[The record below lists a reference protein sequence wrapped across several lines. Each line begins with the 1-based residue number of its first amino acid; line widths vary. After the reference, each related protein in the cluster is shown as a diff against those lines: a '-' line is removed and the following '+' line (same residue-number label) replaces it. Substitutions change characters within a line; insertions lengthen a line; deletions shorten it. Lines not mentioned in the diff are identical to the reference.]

1 VNKENDMKSVAA
13 VKTTDQISTVSH
25 MLEKHGGD
33 TYRDIWQLGLNLALR
48 ISDLLN
54 LTYDDFAGGET
65 ITVIEGKTG
74 KTRIIKLNEKAQTI
88 VKQRQ
93 ALNPNDNY
101 LFQSV
106 GNRAKKLQKPLSR
119 EAVARKFAEVG
130 NIIGVHLGTHSM
142 RKTRGYAM
150 WDAGVPLEVIARV
163 LNHSSPAVTMRY
175 IGLEQADINKTY
187 DDFVL

>member
-1 VNKENDMKSVAA
+1 MKSVAA

-33 TYRDIWQLGLNLALR
+33 VYRDIWQLGLNLALR

-54 LTYDDFAGGET
+54 LTYDEFTGGET
-65 ITVIEGKTG
+65 ITVIEQKTG
-74 KTRIIKLNEKAQTI
+74 KSRTIKLNDKVQTI

-93 ALNPNDNY
+93 ALNPNDKY

-119 EAVARKFAEVG
+119 ETVARKFAEVG
-130 NIIGVHLGTHSM
+130 EIIGVHLGTHSM
-142 RKTRGYAM
+142 RKTRGWAM
-150 WDAGVPLEVIARV
+150 WSAGVPLEVIARV

-175 IGLEQADINKTY
+175 IGLEQADINQTY

>member
-1 VNKENDMKSVAA
+1 MKSVAA
-13 VKTTDQISTVSH
+13 VKTTDQIATISH
-25 MLEKHGGD
+25 MLEKHGGE

-65 ITVIEGKTG
+65 ITVIEQKTG
-74 KTRIIKLNEKAQTI
+74 KSRTIKLNDKVQTI
-88 VKQRQ
+88 VKQRR
-93 ALNPNDNY
+93 ALNGDDKY

-106 GNRAKKLQKPLSR
+106 GNRAKKLLKPLSR
-119 EAVARKFAEVG
+119 ETVARKFAEVG
-130 NIIGVHLGTHSM
+130 QIVGVHLGTHSM

-150 WDAGVPLEVIARV
+150 WSAGVSLEVIARV
-163 LNHSSPAVTMRY
+163 LNHSSPSVTMRY

>member
-1 VNKENDMKSVAA
+1 MKSVAA

-25 MLEKHGGD
+25 MLEKHGGEI
-33 TYRDIWQLGLNLALR
+33 YRDIWQLGLNLALR

-54 LTYDDFAGGET
+54 LTYEEFAGGET
-65 ITVIEGKTG
+65 ITVIEQKTG
-74 KTRIIKLNEKAQTI
+74 KSRTIKLNDKAQTI

-93 ALNPNDNY
+93 ALNPNDKY

-119 EAVARKFAEVG
+119 ETVARKFAEVG
-130 NIIGVHLGTHSM
+130 EIIGVHLGTHSM
-142 RKTRGYAM
+142 RKTRGWAM
-150 WDAGVPLEVIARV
+150 WDAGVSLEVIARV

>member
-1 VNKENDMKSVAA
+1 MKSVSA
-13 VKTTDQISTVSH
+13 VKSTEQISTVSH
-25 MLEKHGGD
+25 MLEKHGGEI
-33 TYRDIWQLGLNLALR
+33 YKDIWQLGLNVALR

-54 LTYDDFAGGET
+54 LTYLDFAGGET
-65 ITVIEGKTG
+65 ITVIEQKTG
-74 KTRIIKLNEKAQTI
+74 KSRTIKLNEKAQTI

-93 ALNPNDNY
+93 VLNPNDKY

-119 EAVARKFAEVG
+119 ETVARKFAEVG
-130 NIIGVHLGTHSM
+130 EIIGVHLGTHSM
-142 RKTRGYAM
+142 RKTRGWAM
-150 WDAGVPLEVIARV
+150 WDAGVSLEVSARV

>member
-1 VNKENDMKSVAA
+1 MKSVAA

-25 MLEKHGGD
+25 MLEKHGGEI
-33 TYRDIWQLGLNLALR
+33 YRDIWQLGLNLALR

-54 LTYDDFAGGET
+54 LTYEEFSGGET
-65 ITVIEGKTG
+65 ITVIEQKTG
-74 KTRIIKLNEKAQTI
+74 KSRTIKLNEKVQTI
-88 VKQRQ
+88 VKQR
-93 ALNPNDNY
+93 LLNNPNDMY

-119 EAVARKFAEVG
+119 ETVARKFAEVG
-130 NIIGVHLGTHSM
+130 EIVGVHLGTHSM

-150 WDAGVPLEVIARV
+150 WSAGVPLEVIARV

-175 IGLEQADINKTY
+175 IGLEQADVNKTY

>member
-1 VNKENDMKSVAA
+1 MKSVAA

-25 MLEKHGGD
+25 MLEKHGGEI
-33 TYRDIWQLGLNLALR
+33 YRDIWQLGLNLALR

-54 LTYDDFAGGET
+54 LTYDEFAGGET
-65 ITVIEGKTG
+65 ITVIEQKTG
-74 KTRIIKLNEKAQTI
+74 KSRTIKLNEKVQTI
-88 VKQRQ
+88 VKQR
-93 ALNPNDNY
+93 LLNNPNDMY

-119 EAVARKFAEVG
+119 ETVARKFAEVG
-130 NIIGVHLGTHSM
+130 EIIGVHLGTHSM
-142 RKTRGYAM
+142 RKTRGWAM
-150 WDAGVPLEVIARV
+150 WSAGVPLEVIARV

-175 IGLEQADINKTY
+175 IGLEQADVNKTY

>member
-1 VNKENDMKSVAA
+1 MKSVAA

-25 MLEKHGGD
+25 MLEKHGGEI
-33 TYRDIWQLGLNLALR
+33 YRDIWQLGLNLALR

-54 LTYDDFAGGET
+54 LTYDEFAGGET
-65 ITVIEGKTG
+65 ITVIEQKTG
-74 KTRIIKLNEKAQTI
+74 KSRTIKLNEKAQTI
-88 VKQRQ
+88 VKQR
-93 ALNPNDNY
+93 LLNNPNDMY

-119 EAVARKFAEVG
+119 ETVARKFAEVG
-130 NIIGVHLGTHSM
+130 EIIGVHLGTHSM
-142 RKTRGYAM
+142 RKTRGWAM
-150 WDAGVPLEVIARV
+150 WSAGVPLEVIARV

>member
-1 VNKENDMKSVAA
+1 MKSVAA

-65 ITVIEGKTG
+65 ITVIKGKTG

>member
-1 VNKENDMKSVAA
+1 MKSVAA

-25 MLEKHGGD
+25 MLEKHGGEI
-33 TYRDIWQLGLNLALR
+33 YRDIWQLGLNLALR

-54 LTYDDFAGGET
+54 LTYEEFAGGET
-65 ITVIEGKTG
+65 ITVIEQKTG
-74 KTRIIKLNEKAQTI
+74 KSRTIKLNEKAQTI

-93 ALNPNDNY
+93 ALNPTDKY
-101 LFQSV
+101 VFQSV

-119 EAVARKFAEVG
+119 ETVARKFAEVG
-130 NIIGVHLGTHSM
+130 EIIGVHLGTHSM
-142 RKTRGYAM
+142 RKTRGWAM

-175 IGLEQADINKTY
+175 IGLEQADVNKTY

>member
-1 VNKENDMKSVAA
+1 VKSVSA

-65 ITVIEGKTG
+65 ITVIEQKTG
-74 KTRIIKLNEKAQTI
+74 KSRTIKLNEKVQTI

-93 ALNPNDNY
+93 ALNPNDMY

-106 GNRAKKLQKPLSR
+106 GNRAKKLLKPLSR
-119 EAVARKFAEVG
+119 ETVARKFAEVG
-130 NIIGVHLGTHSM
+130 EIIGVHLGTHSM

-150 WDAGVPLEVIARV
+150 WSAGVPLEVIARV

>member
-1 VNKENDMKSVAA
+1 MKSVAA

-25 MLEKHGGD
+25 MLEKHGGG

-65 ITVIEGKTG
+65 ITVIEKKTG
-74 KTRIIKLNEKAQTI
+74 KSRTIKLNEKAQTI
-88 VKQRQ
+88 INQRQ
-93 ALNPNDNY
+93 ALNPNDKY
-101 LFQSV
+101 VFQSV
-106 GNRAKKLQKPLSR
+106 GNRAKRLQKPLSR

-130 NIIGVHLGTHSM
+130 DIIGVHLGTHSM

>member
-1 VNKENDMKSVAA
+1 MKPVSA
-13 VKTTDQISTVSH
+13 VKSTEQISTVSH
-25 MLEKHGGD
+25 MLEKHGGEI
-33 TYRDIWQLGLNLALR
+33 YKDIWQLGLNVALR

-54 LTYDDFAGGET
+54 LTYLDFAGGET

-93 ALNPNDNY
+93 ALNPNDKY

-106 GNRAKKLQKPLSR
+106 GNRAKSLLKPLSR
-119 EAVARKFAEVG
+119 ETVARKFAEVG
-130 NIIGVHLGTHSM
+130 EIIGVHLGTHSM

-150 WDAGVPLEVIARV
+150 WKASVPLEVIARV

>member
-1 VNKENDMKSVAA
+1 MKSVAA

-33 TYRDIWQLGLNLALR
+33 VYRDIWQLGLNLALR

-54 LTYDDFAGGET
+54 LTYDEFTGGET
-65 ITVIEGKTG
+65 ITVIEQKTG
-74 KTRIIKLNEKAQTI
+74 KSRTIKLNEKVQSI
-88 VKQRQ
+88 VKQRR
-93 ALNPNDNY
+93 LNNPHDMY

-119 EAVARKFAEVG
+119 ETVARKFAEVG
-130 NIIGVHLGTHSM
+130 EIIGVHLGTHSM
-142 RKTRGYAM
+142 RKTRGWAM
-150 WDAGVPLEVIARV
+150 WSAGVPLEVIARV

-175 IGLEQADINKTY
+175 IGLEQADVNKTY

>member
-1 VNKENDMKSVAA
+1 MKSVDA
-13 VKTTDQISTVSH
+13 VKSKDEISAISH
-25 MLEKHGGD
+25 MLEKHGNE

-48 ISDLLN
+48 ISDLLS
-54 LTYDDFAGGET
+54 LTYDDFADGDT
-65 ITVIEGKTG
+65 ITVVEGKTG
-74 KTRIIKLNEKAQTI
+74 KSRIIKLNEKAQTI

-93 ALNPNDNY
+93 ALNGNDKY

-106 GNRAKKLQKPLSR
+106 GNRAKGLLKPLSR
-119 EAVARKFAEVG
+119 ESVARKFAEVG
-130 NIIGVHLGTHSM
+130 DIVGIHLGTHSM

-150 WDAGVPLEVIARV
+150 WDAGVSLEVICKV

>member
-1 VNKENDMKSVAA
+1 MKSVAA
-13 VKTTDQISTVSH
+13 VKTTDQIATISH

-65 ITVIEGKTG
+65 ITVIEMKTG
-74 KTRIIKLNEKAQTI
+74 KSRIIKLNEKVQTI

-93 ALNPNDNY
+93 ALNSDDKY
-101 LFQSV
+101 VFQSV

-119 EAVARKFAEVG
+119 ETVARKFAEVG
-130 NIIGVHLGTHSM
+130 EIIGIHLGTHSM

-150 WDAGVPLEVIARV
+150 WSAGVPLEVIARV

>member
-1 VNKENDMKSVAA
+1 MKSVAA
-13 VKTTDQISTVSH
+13 VKTTEQIAVVSH

-54 LTYDDFAGGET
+54 LTYEDFAGGET

-74 KTRIIKLNEKAQTI
+74 KTRIIKLNEKVQTI

-93 ALNPNDNY
+93 AHNPNDKY
-101 LFQSV
+101 LFQSL

-119 EAVARKFAEVG
+119 ETVARKFAEVG
-130 NIIGVHLGTHSM
+130 EIIGVHLGTHSM
-142 RKTRGYAM
+142 RKTRGWAM
-150 WDAGVPLEVIARV
+150 WSAGVPLEVIARV

-175 IGLEQADINKTY
+175 IGLEQADINQTY

>member
-1 VNKENDMKSVAA
+1 MKSVAA
-13 VKTTDQISTVSH
+13 VKTTDQIATVSH
-25 MLEKHGGD
+25 MLEKHGNE

-54 LTYDDFAGGET
+54 LTYDDFAGGDT
-65 ITVIEGKTG
+65 ITVIEQKTG

-93 ALNPNDNY
+93 ALNADDKY

-106 GNRAKKLQKPLSR
+106 GNRAKKLLKPLSR
-119 EAVARKFAEVG
+119 ESVARKFAEVG
-130 NIIGVHLGTHSM
+130 HIVGVHLGTHSM

-150 WDAGVPLEVIARV
+150 WKASVPLEVIARV

>member
-1 VNKENDMKSVAA
+1 MKSVAA

-25 MLEKHGGD
+25 MLEKHGGEI
-33 TYRDIWQLGLNLALR
+33 YRDIWQLGLNLALR

-54 LTYDDFAGGET
+54 LTYEEFSGGET
-65 ITVIEGKTG
+65 ITVIEQKTG
-74 KTRIIKLNEKAQTI
+74 KSRTIKLNEKVQTI
-88 VKQRQ
+88 VKQR
-93 ALNPNDNY
+93 LLNNPNDMY

-119 EAVARKFAEVG
+119 ETVARKFAEVG
-130 NIIGVHLGTHSM
+130 EIIGVHLGTHSM
-142 RKTRGYAM
+142 RKTRGWAM
-150 WDAGVPLEVIARV
+150 WSAGVPLEVIARV